1 MSINNKKTFSLESI
15 VRPNILALKPYRCA
29 RDDYSSGIL
38 LDANENSFGMI
49 LPKNEVQLSS
59 HSKGDKEKD
68 DSGIENLHRYPD
80 PNQVN
85 IKERLVK
92 FRGLPGIDY
101 FFLGVGS
108 DECIDLIMRIFCVPG
123 KDKILITPPT
133 YGMYSV
139 CANINDVGIIKINL
153 DVEDGIF
160 QLKTD
165 EILKAVKENED
176 IKIIFLCSP
185 GNPTGTALS
194 HESIRLILEDK
205 NYNGIVV
212 IDEAYIDFVEEMNQ
226 KGSLVKWVT
235 QYPNL
240 VIMQTLSKSF
250 GLAGIRLG
258 ISIADPRIIQLMN
271 NTKAPY
277 NINALT
283 SHVACTALSTQ
294 NISNMKLIKQQIR
307 EEHMKLISSIQKIPG
322 IGKILGGND
331 ANFILVQI
339 LDGNNQKVNNDRA
352 YHIYKELAEKND
364 IVVRYRGNEIGC
376 EGCLRITVGTPKEN
390 ELLLKKL
397 NELLGTVF

>member
-1 MSINNKKTFSLESI
+1 MSINKKKTFSLESV

-49 LPKNEVQLSS
+49 LPKNEIQLTF
-59 HSKGDKEKD
+59 HSKEDKEKD
-68 DSGIENLHRYPD
+68 DSGIEKLHRYPD

-85 IKERLVK
+85 IKERLMK
-92 FRGLPGIDY
+92 FRGLPSIDY

-108 DECIDLIMRIFCVPG
+108 DECIDLIIRIFCVPG
-123 KDKILITPPT
+123 KDKLLITPPT

-139 CANINDVGIIKINL
+139 CANINDVGIVKVNL
-153 DVEDGIF
+153 DVEDGKF

-165 EILKAVKENED
+165 EILKAVRENED
-176 IKIIFLCSP
+176 IKMIFLCSP
-185 GNPTGTALS
+185 GNPTGTVLS
-194 HESIRLILEDK
+194 HESIRPILEDE

-212 IDEAYIDFVEEMNQ
+212 IDEAYIDFVEEKNQ
-226 KGSLVKWVT
+226 NGSLVKWVT

-277 NINALT
+277 NISALT

-307 EEHMKLISSIQKIPG
+307 DEHMKLISSILTIPG

-339 LDGNNQKVNNDRA
+339 LDRNNQNVNNDRA
-352 YHIYKELAEKND
+352 YHIYQEMAEKHD

-390 ELLLKKL
+390 ELLLKTL
-397 NELLGTVF
+397 NELLGVIL